1 MRLFRSALFPAV
13 CISAAIASLAMAS
26 QAAAQVD
33 STVKTDSSKL
43 AINME
48 QGLRGR
54 EVFTKTCVECH
65 TKSDVT
71 GQDFKI
77 KWHTRPVFDL
87 LDVIRTTMPDD
98 KPGSLT
104 PDQYVD
110 VVAYLLRINGA
121 AFGGAVLVA
130 SDTAGLKKWKMDI
143 AVPSPNVDSAKTGGA
158 RQSTAK
164 LSSTPARIG
173 INHLFTRQA
182 NKH

>member
-1 MRLFRSALFPAV
+1 MRLFRSVMIPAV
-13 CISAAIASLAMAS
+13 ALSAAFAALALAS
-26 QAAAQVD
+26 QASAQVD

-43 AINME
+43 AINMD

-54 EVFTKTCVECH
+54 EAFTKTCVECH

-71 GQDFKI
+71 GQDFKL
-77 KWHTRPVFDL
+77 KWHTRSVFDL

-110 VVAYLLRINGA
+110 IVAYLLRINGA
-121 AFGGAVLVA
+121 AFGGAALVA
-130 SDTAGLKKWKMDI
+130 TDTAGLKKWKMDI
-143 AVPSPNVDSAKTGGA
+143 AVPSPNVDSARAGGSSQTGA
-158 RQSTAK
+158 NS
-164 LSSTPARIG
+164 SSTPARIG

-182 NKH
+182 NKL